1 MTDTPLDVVQD
12 DRARYMAL
20 SPSDRVVMACA
31 MFDSAKSLA
40 SAGIQADYPG
50 ISEVDLRIALFDR
63 FYGRDVT
70 ADDRATIVERI
81 RSGR

>member
-1 MTDTPLDVVQD
+1 MTDTPLDVAQD
-12 DRARYMAL
+12 VRARYMAL
-20 SPSDRVVMACA
+20 SPSERVVMACA
-31 MFDSAKSLA
+31 MFDSAKLLA
-40 SAGIQADYPG
+40 AAGIRADRPG

-70 ADDRATIVERI
+70 AEDRATIVERI